1 MWLQK
6 QQPNLQNNEIY
17 LNINLSQIY
26 LDLSLLK
33 IFEDDM
39 WRSNSLWITENFSK
53 TEPEEEY

>member
-6 QQPNLQNNEIY
+6 QQPNLQNNGIY

-39 WRSNSLWITENFSK
+39 WRSNSLWIIEKFSK
-53 TEPEEEY
+53 TEPEQEY

>member
-39 WRSNSLWITENFSK
+39 
-53 TEPEEEY
+53 

>member
-6 QQPNLQNNEIY
+6 QQPNLQNNEIH

-39 WRSNSLWITENFSK
+39 WRSNSLWIIEKFSK
-53 TEPEEEY
+53 TEPEQEY

>member
-6 QQPNLQNNEIY
+6 QQPNLQNNGIY
-17 LNINLSQIY
+17 LNINLSQCY

-39 WRSNSLWITENFSK
+39 
-53 TEPEEEY
+53 